1 MSYMEMFGKSVLPSG
16 EDLLQVLGV
25 PLVSEYLMTC
35 HCRASS
41 TLTTCCTMCGS
52 RTSTSTLSTLPP
64 PSSTSHLLITTWVSL
79 KNKKL

>member
-41 TLTTCCTMCGS
+41 TLTT
-52 RTSTSTLSTLPP
+52 TSAAPTGTASPATLRPRA
-64 PSSTSHLLITTWVSL
+64 TTATAASGRFS
-79 KNKKL
+79 